1 MSVQN
6 AMKMHAVDGG
16 SADVTDI
23 HKTSFLLMFFVLY
36 IIIVL
41 YFYWL

>member
-1 MSVQN
+1 MSAQT
-6 AMKMHAVDGG
+6 AAVNGG

-23 HKTSFLLMFFVLY
+23 HKTSFIDVFSLC